1 MGVYYLRLSSL
12 RTSLKREYIV
22 ATTLGLNRKKMRR
35 ELTTKYHTYAAYYM
49 YTKKIPKK
57 DSQSASGVFS
67 SHTFQ

>member
-22 ATTLGLNRKKMRR
+22 ATTLGLNRKN
-35 ELTTKYHTYAAYYM
+35 EEGVDHEISHTRGLLYVHE
-49 YTKKIPKK
+49 KKIPKK